1 MCVFWFDFWGFEI
14 YKMFIF
20 YFFYYLFKWYKMIK
34 FEEDWDIGKKYIDGN
49 LKIEV

>member
-1 MCVFWFDFWGFEI
+1 MFFDLIFEGLKYI
-14 YKMFIF
+14 KCLYFI
-20 YFFYYLFKWYKMIK
+20 FFYYLFKWYKMIK